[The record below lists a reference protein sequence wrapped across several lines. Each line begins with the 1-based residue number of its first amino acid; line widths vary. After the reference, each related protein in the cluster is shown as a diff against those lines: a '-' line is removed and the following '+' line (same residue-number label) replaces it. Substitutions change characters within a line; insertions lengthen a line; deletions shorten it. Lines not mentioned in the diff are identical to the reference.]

1 MQIKQRVSLKNIVTL
16 LGIVFILTFSV
27 IFVLIQAETTV
38 PAFKARMAK
47 KARSAILIREA
58 KGLGLTYES
67 VVAAPTKAM
76 GKPAVWCL
84 KRRSSQEVFYKS
96 NGWERIY
103 IKNPREMY
111 DISGSRHQS
120 CIDTLVTI
128 RSITASEISGAR
140 NIRLEVDFVDYP

>member
-1 MQIKQRVSLKNIVTL
+1 MQITQRVNLKNIITL
-16 LGIVFILTFSV
+16 LGGVIILVSSL
-27 IFVLIQAETTV
+27 IFVLIQAETIV

-47 KARSAILIREA
+47 KARSSILIREA
-58 KGLGLTYES
+58 KELDLTYES
-67 VVAAPTKAM
+67 VLSAPTKAM

-84 KRRSSQEVFYKS
+84 KRRSAQEVFYKG

-111 DISGSRHQS
+111 DMSGSRHQS
-120 CIDTLVTI
+120 CIDTLLI
-128 RSITASEISGAR
+128 IKSITASEISGAR